1 MRGRKKRQGYGRGG
15 KRKEMKECVRGR
27 RRSGRGGGEWRGWG
41 WGGGRG
47 VRGVLSLSFSFP
59 SVLCDAL
66 SEPAVLQNDDAFSA
80 RREAE
85 RREKDKL
92 EIGIKERE
100 EGDKMKERD

>member
-1 MRGRKKRQGYGRGG
+1 MEMDGGG
-15 KRKEMKECVRGR
+15 KREEMKECVQGR
-27 RRSGRGGGEWRGWG
+27 WRSGRGGGECGEG
-41 WGGGRG
+41 G

-59 SVLCDAL
+59 SALCDAL

-85 RREKDKL
+85 KREKRDRL

-100 EGDKMKERD
+100 EGKHGGK

>member
-1 MRGRKKRQGYGRGG
+1 M
-15 KRKEMKECVRGR
+15 
-27 RRSGRGGGEWRGWG
+27 
-41 WGGGRG
+41 
-47 VRGVLSLSFSFP
+47 SFSFP
-59 SVLCDAL
+59 SALCDAL

-85 RREKDKL
+85 KRERDRL